1 MVFCCGH
8 GNNCYGPPF
17 ACQGNKC
24 RRCFFIPVGC
34 NDRFRGKQRPLT
46 QVYVKDRIHDRQG
59 DLTPAEQQVSDALL
73 RDYPVA
79 GLRSVTRLAEAAR
92 VSTPT
97 VIRLARKL
105 GFEGFPDMQDALR
118 EEAAA
123 QIKRPILKSEGWPKG
138 RGDSPAF
145 RDFAQAVFD
154 NLNRT
159 IERLDPKTFDAV
171 ARILSSPRNRLY
183 LSGGRI
189 TRSNADYFFNHLQII
204 RPGVTLMSQSPN
216 VWPQVLLD
224 MNRNTVL
231 IVFDIRRY
239 ERDLARLA
247 KLARAREATIVLF
260 TDQWGSPISK
270 LADYTVNAMVE
281 VPSSWDSTLA
291 INLIVEALIA
301 EVQRRRWDA
310 ARDRIEALE
319 DIFSATR
326 IFRRGG

>member
-1 MVFCCGH
+1 M
-8 GNNCYGPPF
+8 PS
-17 ACQGNKC
+17 AD
-24 RRCFFIPVGC
+24 I
-34 NDRFRGKQRPLT
+34 
-46 QVYVKDRIHDRQG
+46 VKDRIRDKREV
-59 DLTPAEQQVSDALL
+59 LTHAERKVTEVLL

-79 GLRSVTRLAEAAR
+79 GLQSVTKLAEAAE

-105 GFEGFPDMQDALR
+105 GYDGFPGLQDALR

-123 QIKRPILKSEGWPKG
+123 QIKRPILKSEGWPEG
-138 RGDSPAF
+138 RRDSQAF
-145 RDFAQAVFD
+145 RGFAEAVFANLD
-154 NLNRT
+154 NT
-159 IERLDPKTFDAV
+159 IERLDPRTFDAV
-171 ARILSSPRNRLY
+171 SRLLSAPRRKLF

-204 RPGVTLMSQSPN
+204 RPGVTLLSQSRN

-224 MNRNTVL
+224 MDRTAVL

-239 ERDLARLA
+239 ERDLAKLAQLA
-247 KLARAREATIVLF
+247 KERGAVVVLF

-270 LADYTVNAMVE
+270 IADHVFNAMVE
-281 VPSSWDSTLA
+281 VPSSWDSTIA

-301 EVQRRRWDA
+301 EVQHRRQGA

-319 DIFSATR
+319 EMFSATR
-326 IFRRGG
+326 IFRRGN